1 MVNKRI
7 LIVEDEA
14 DIRAALIAWIED
26 EGFDIAEADNGIDGL
41 AEFERFKPDLA
52 LLDLNIPGISGVE
65 LCRRIRQRSEI
76 PLVMFTAAA
85 DVGEVQAA
93 IDQGA
98 TDWVLKHGG
107 FDNLID
113 RITEHLNVARE
124 GVSQSEFDEPVA
136 AQALTQYEP
145 LPDGFEQTVAVT
157 PEGKLDL
164 SSPSPGD
171 IWTWNGE
178 YFGFRE
184 GDDLWTYQGHHV
196 GRFRRGVEV
205 FRPDGLYL
213 GDIMD
218 DRLVVDWH
226 KTARRASSFVP
237 YENKTPRNKFT
248 DREQFDM
255 QIGFKDFPDA
265 ATLSTG
271 ERAL

>member
-14 DIRAALIAWIED
+14 DIRAALTAWIED

-41 AEFERFKPDLA
+41 SEFERFKPDLA
-52 LLDLNIPGISGVE
+52 LLDLNLPGISGVE
-65 LCRRIRQRSEI
+65 LCRRIRQRSQI

-85 DVGEVQAA
+85 DVEEVQAA
-93 IDQGA
+93 INEGA
-98 TDWVLKHGG
+98 TDWVLKHSG

-113 RITEHLNVARE
+113 RITEHLNVERE
-124 GVSQSEFDEPVA
+124 GLSKAEFDEPVS
-136 AQALTQYEP
+136 AQVLSP
-145 LPDGFEQTVAVT
+145 IDSHSDGLQQTVAIT
-157 PEGKLDL
+157 QDGDLDL
-164 SSPSPGD
+164 SSPTAD
-171 IWTWNGE
+171 DLWTWSGE

-184 GDDLWTYQGHHV
+184 GDDLWTFAGYHV

-213 GDIMD
+213 GDVMD
-218 DRLVVDWH
+218 GRLIVDWH

-237 YENKTPRNKFT
+237 YEDKTPREKFA

-255 QIGFKDFPDA
+255 QIGFKDFPGP
-265 ATLSTG
+265 TSLSTG